1 MEPIT
6 GFRRN
11 TYKIAP
17 RDSGEFRR
25 YLIEI
30 LKNISETIL
39 TERNKKYNMKK
50 LNCIQRKEE
59 GMALLDLENFTGGA
73 LQEKVDAAMK
83 EVLDNMQDL
92 NTPWKTNREIHIKIS
107 FAQNED
113 RDDVAVG
120 VSVKTKTA
128 PATPILTRMA
138 IGKDLRSGKLYANE
152 YGKQIKGQMSLNLD
166 QPESGT
172 IKSVDENKAIDF
184 RKAAFGAGR

>member
-1 MEPIT
+1 
-6 GFRRN
+6 
-11 TYKIAP
+11 
-17 RDSGEFRR
+17 
-25 YLIEI
+25 
-30 LKNISETIL
+30 
-39 TERNKKYNMKK
+39 
-50 LNCIQRKEE
+50 
-59 GMALLDLENFTGGA
+59 MALLDLENFTGGA

-152 YGKQIKGQMSLNLD
+152 YGKQIKGQMSLDLD

-172 IKSVDENKAIDF
+172 IQSVDENKAIDF